1 MPQPMKAAVTDYLV
15 GKQLDEAI
23 AAGQDLIISWPFA
36 KGDIAD
42 WAQAEAIWCAEP
54 SSRLQQL
61 Y

>member
-1 MPQPMKAAVTDYLV
+1 MKAVVTDYLV

-42 WAQAEAIWCAEP
+42 WAQAEAIWCVQP
-54 SSRLQQL
+54 SCLQVL